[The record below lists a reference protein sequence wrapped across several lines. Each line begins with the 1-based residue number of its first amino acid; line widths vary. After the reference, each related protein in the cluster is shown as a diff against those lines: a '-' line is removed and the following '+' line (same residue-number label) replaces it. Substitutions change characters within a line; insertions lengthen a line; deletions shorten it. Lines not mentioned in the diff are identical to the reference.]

1 MSCLS
6 FILVMG
12 IRMTESQQ
20 YSIRAFADIF
30 GLTPATVRYYESLG
44 LISPQRSVNQRRFY
58 TEKDVDW
65 MRFILHL
72 KNTGMSMEQLQQYVL
87 LRSQGDVTIAERLE
101 LLLQT
106 RDDFLQQ
113 QAKLQKHLQILNDKI
128 EWYQRRQQG
137 LLSEQVSFAEYLTSN
152 GHSL

>member
-1 MSCLS
+1 
-6 FILVMG
+6 
-12 IRMTESQQ
+12 MTESQQ

-87 LRSQGDVTIAERLE
+87 LRSQGDITITERLE
-101 LLLQT
+101 LFLQT

-137 LLSEQVSFAEYLTSN
+137 LLSEQVSFAEYLISN

>member
-1 MSCLS
+1 
-6 FILVMG
+6 
-12 IRMTESQQ
+12 MTESQQ

-137 LLSEQVSFAEYLTSN
+137 LLSEQVSFAEYLISN

>member
-1 MSCLS
+1 MS

-12 IRMTESQQ
+12 TRMTESQQ

-87 LRSQGDVTIAERLE
+87 LRSQGDITIAERLE

-113 QAKLQKHLQILNDKI
+113 LAKLQKHLQILNDKI

-137 LLSEQVSFAEYLTSN
+137 LLSEQVSFAEYLISN

>member
-1 MSCLS
+1 
-6 FILVMG
+6 
-12 IRMTESQQ
+12 MTESQQ

-58 TEKDVDW
+58 TEKDVEW

-87 LRSQGDVTIAERLE
+87 LRSQGDITIAERLE

-113 QAKLQKHLQILNDKI
+113 LAKLQKHLQILNDKI

-137 LLSEQVSFAEYLTSN
+137 LLSEQVSFAEYLISN

>member
-1 MSCLS
+1 
-6 FILVMG
+6 
-12 IRMTESQQ
+12 MTESQQ

-65 MRFILHL
+65 MCFILHL

-137 LLSEQVSFAEYLTSN
+137 LLSEQVSFAEYLISN

>member
-1 MSCLS
+1 
-6 FILVMG
+6 
-12 IRMTESQQ
+12 MTESQQ

-30 GLTPATVRYYESLG
+30 GLKPATVRYYESLG

-113 QAKLQKHLQILNDKI
+113 LAKLQKHLQILNDKI

-137 LLSEQVSFAEYLTSN
+137 LLSEQVSFAEYLISN

>member
-1 MSCLS
+1 
-6 FILVMG
+6 
-12 IRMTESQQ
+12 MTESQQ

-72 KNTGMSMEQLQQYVL
+72 KNTGMSMKQLQQYVL
-87 LRSQGDVTIAERLE
+87 LRSQGDITIAERLE

-106 RDDFLQQ
+106 RDNFLQQ

-137 LLSEQVSFAEYLTSN
+137 LLSEQVSFAEYLISN

>member
-1 MSCLS
+1 
-6 FILVMG
+6 
-12 IRMTESQQ
+12 MTESQQ

-44 LISPQRSVNQRRFY
+44 LISPQRSVNRRRFY

-87 LRSQGDVTIAERLE
+87 LRSQGDITIAERLE

-106 RDDFLQQ
+106 RDNFLQQ

-137 LLSEQVSFAEYLTSN
+137 LLSEQVSFAEYLISN

>member
-1 MSCLS
+1 
-6 FILVMG
+6 
-12 IRMTESQQ
+12 MTESQQ

-58 TEKDVDW
+58 TEKDVNW

-87 LRSQGDVTIAERLE
+87 LRSQGDITITERLE

-106 RDDFLQQ
+106 RDNFLQQ

-137 LLSEQVSFAEYLTSN
+137 LLSEQVSFAKYLISN

>member
-1 MSCLS
+1 MS
-6 FILVMG
+6 FIFVMG

-87 LRSQGDVTIAERLE
+87 LRSQGDITIAERLE

-106 RDDFLQQ
+106 RDNFLQQ

>member
-1 MSCLS
+1 
-6 FILVMG
+6 
-12 IRMTESQQ
+12 MTESQQ

-30 GLTPATVRYYESLG
+30 GLTPSTVRYYESLG

-113 QAKLQKHLQILNDKI
+113 LAKLQKHLQILNDKI

-137 LLSEQVSFAEYLTSN
+137 LLSEQVSFAEYLISN

>member
-1 MSCLS
+1 
-6 FILVMG
+6 
-12 IRMTESQQ
+12 MTESQQ

-30 GLTPATVRYYESLG
+30 GLTSATVRYYESLG

-137 LLSEQVSFAEYLTSN
+137 LLSEQVSFAEYLISN

>member
-1 MSCLS
+1 
-6 FILVMG
+6 
-12 IRMTESQQ
+12 MTESQQ

-137 LLSEQVSFAEYLTSN
+137 LLSEQMSFAEYLISN

>member
-1 MSCLS
+1 
-6 FILVMG
+6 
-12 IRMTESQQ
+12 MTESQQ

-87 LRSQGDVTIAERLE
+87 LCSQGDVTIAERLE

-137 LLSEQVSFAEYLTSN
+137 LLSEQVSFAEYLISN

>member
-1 MSCLS
+1 MS
-6 FILVMG
+6 
-12 IRMTESQQ
+12 MTESQQ

-87 LRSQGDVTIAERLE
+87 LRSQGDITIAERLE

-106 RDDFLQQ
+106 RDNFLQQ

>member
-1 MSCLS
+1 
-6 FILVMG
+6 
-12 IRMTESQQ
+12 MTESQQ

-87 LRSQGDVTIAERLE
+87 LRSQGDITITERLE

-137 LLSEQVSFAEYLTSN
+137 LLSEQMSFAEYLISN

>member
-1 MSCLS
+1 
-6 FILVMG
+6 
-12 IRMTESQQ
+12 MTESQQ
-20 YSIRAFADIF
+20 YNIRAFADIF

-137 LLSEQVSFAEYLTSN
+137 LLSEQVSFAEYLISN

>member
-1 MSCLS
+1 
-6 FILVMG
+6 
-12 IRMTESQQ
+12 MTESQQ
-20 YSIRAFADIF
+20 YNIRAFADIF

-87 LRSQGDVTIAERLE
+87 LRSQGDITITERLE

-106 RDDFLQQ
+106 RDNFLQQ

-137 LLSEQVSFAEYLTSN
+137 LLSEQVSFAEYLISN

>member
-1 MSCLS
+1 MS

>member
-1 MSCLS
+1 MS

-12 IRMTESQQ
+12 ISMTESKQ

>member
-1 MSCLS
+1 
-6 FILVMG
+6 
-12 IRMTESQQ
+12 MTESQQ

-87 LRSQGDVTIAERLE
+87 LRSQGDITITERLG

-106 RDDFLQQ
+106 RDNFLQQ

-137 LLSEQVSFAEYLTSN
+137 LLSEQVSFAEYLISN

>member
-1 MSCLS
+1 
-6 FILVMG
+6 
-12 IRMTESQQ
+12 MTESQQ

-87 LRSQGDVTIAERLE
+87 LRSQGNITITERLE

-106 RDDFLQQ
+106 RDNFLQQ

>member
-1 MSCLS
+1 
-6 FILVMG
+6 
-12 IRMTESQQ
+12 MTESQQ

-87 LRSQGDVTIAERLE
+87 LRSQGDITIAERLE

-137 LLSEQVSFAEYLTSN
+137 LLSEKVSFAEYLISN

>member
-1 MSCLS
+1 
-6 FILVMG
+6 
-12 IRMTESQQ
+12 MTESQQ

-65 MRFILHL
+65 MHFILHL

-137 LLSEQVSFAEYLTSN
+137 LLSEQVSFAEYLISN

>member
-1 MSCLS
+1 
-6 FILVMG
+6 
-12 IRMTESQQ
+12 MTESQQ

-30 GLTPATVRYYESLG
+30 GLTPATIRYYESLG

-87 LRSQGDVTIAERLE
+87 LRSQGDITIAERLE

-106 RDDFLQQ
+106 RDNFLQQ

-137 LLSEQVSFAEYLTSN
+137 LLSEQVSFAEYLISN

>member
-1 MSCLS
+1 
-6 FILVMG
+6 
-12 IRMTESQQ
+12 MTESQQ

-87 LRSQGDVTIAERLE
+87 LRSQGDITITERLE

-113 QAKLQKHLQILNDKI
+113 QTKLQKHLQILNDKI

-137 LLSEQVSFAEYLTSN
+137 LLSEQVSFAEYLISN

>member
-1 MSCLS
+1 
-6 FILVMG
+6 
-12 IRMTESQQ
+12 MTESQQ

-87 LRSQGDVTIAERLE
+87 LRNQGDITIAERLE

-137 LLSEQVSFAEYLTSN
+137 LLSEQVSFAEYLISN

>member
-1 MSCLS
+1 MS

-87 LRSQGDVTIAERLE
+87 LRSQGDITIAERLE

>member
-1 MSCLS
+1 
-6 FILVMG
+6 
-12 IRMTESQQ
+12 MTESQQ

-87 LRSQGDVTIAERLE
+87 LRSQGDITITERLE

-137 LLSEQVSFAEYLTSN
+137 LLSEKVSFAEYLISN

>member
-1 MSCLS
+1 
-6 FILVMG
+6 
-12 IRMTESQQ
+12 MTESQQ

-137 LLSEQVSFAEYLTSN
+137 LLSEQVSFAKYLISN

>member
-1 MSCLS
+1 
-6 FILVMG
+6 
-12 IRMTESQQ
+12 MTESQQ

-128 EWYQRRQQG
+128 EWYQRRHQG
-137 LLSEQVSFAEYLTSN
+137 LLSEQVSFAEYLISN

>member
-1 MSCLS
+1 
-6 FILVMG
+6 MG

-87 LRSQGDVTIAERLE
+87 LRSQGDITIAERLE

>member
-1 MSCLS
+1 
-6 FILVMG
+6 
-12 IRMTESQQ
+12 MTESQQ

-87 LRSQGDVTIAERLE
+87 LRSQGDITIAERLE

-137 LLSEQVSFAEYLTSN
+137 LLSEQMSFAEYLISN

>member
-1 MSCLS
+1 
-6 FILVMG
+6 MG

-87 LRSQGDVTIAERLE
+87 LRSQGDITITERLE

-137 LLSEQVSFAEYLTSN
+137 LLSEQVSFAEYLISN

>member
-1 MSCLS
+1 
-6 FILVMG
+6 
-12 IRMTESQQ
+12 MTESQQ

>member
-1 MSCLS
+1 
-6 FILVMG
+6 
-12 IRMTESQQ
+12 MTESQQ

-87 LRSQGDVTIAERLE
+87 LRSQGDIAITERLE

-137 LLSEQVSFAEYLTSN
+137 LLSEQVSFAEYLISN